1 MTRTEVRWVLLPL
14 KVILAFVLVG
24 IAAGLISERLYI
36 WWEPFAGFFAAIA
49 VVSVAYICA
58 PGRKLLVAL
67 AAFVLG
73 GAIAYQMLKDSYF
86 PEGYARAYEPT
97 LMPFWLTLGGGL
109 LALATVAVHAFVKR
123 RSPSNT
129 SLEHAREI

>member
-58 PGRKLLVAL
+58 PGRKLPVAL

-109 LALATVAVHAFVKR
+109 LALAAVAVHAFVKR
-123 RSPSNT
+123 RSPSIA

>member
-58 PGRKLLVAL
+58 PGRKLPVAL

-97 LMPFWLTLGGGL
+97 LMPFWVTLGGGL
-109 LALATVAVHAFVKR
+109 LALAAVAVHAFVKR
-123 RSPSNT
+123 RSPSIA

>member
-58 PGRKLLVAL
+58 PGRKLPVAL

-97 LMPFWLTLGGGL
+97 LIPFWVTLGGGL
-109 LALATVAVHAFVKR
+109 LALAAVAVHAFVKR
-123 RSPSNT
+123 RSPSIA

>member
-58 PGRKLLVAL
+58 PGRKLPVAL

-97 LMPFWLTLGGGL
+97 LIPFCVTLGGGL

-123 RSPSNT
+123 RSPSIA

>member
-14 KVILAFVLVG
+14 EVILAFVLVG
-24 IAAGLISERLYI
+24 IGAGLISEKLYI

-58 PGRKLLVAL
+58 PGRKLLVAF

-73 GAIAYQMLKDSYF
+73 GAIAYLMLKDSFF
-86 PEGYARAYEPT
+86 PEDYARAYEPT
-97 LMPFWLTLGGGL
+97 LMPFWVTLGGGT
-109 LALATVAVHAFVKR
+109 LALAAAAVHAFVKR
-123 RSPSNT
+123 RSPSHT
-129 SLEHAREI
+129 SLEHMREK